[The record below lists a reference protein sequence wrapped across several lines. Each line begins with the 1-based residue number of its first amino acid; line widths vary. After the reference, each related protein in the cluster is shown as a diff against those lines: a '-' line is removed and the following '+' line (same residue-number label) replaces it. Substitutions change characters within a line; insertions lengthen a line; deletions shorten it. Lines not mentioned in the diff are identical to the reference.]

1 MTDRL
6 LQSPCFRTASAKRRR
21 EADSSSVA
29 TACQDLLDVQ
39 DHERTEL
46 SAKVDLGEGETG
58 LHAIRQAATKADGEK
73 PFDLFHETNSL
84 GLQRRLSCCFDWTA
98 ATTVRWFWCRQVRA

>member
-46 SAKVDLGEGETG
+46 FAKVDLGEGETG

-84 GLQRRLSCCFDWTA
+84 GVSGGYHAVSTGRQRQPFDGSGA
-98 ATTVRWFWCRQVRA
+98 DR